1 MSNVLP
7 ALRRALDILPSPE
20 ADQPGLIIRDP
31 FHYAEAVLYV
41 PTTWVWAL
49 RCLDG
54 EHTELDVQEL
64 LTRATGGLVFSDEVR
79 EFVSVL
85 RREGFLETE
94 EFERRRERRHK
105 EFQEQRERPPS
116 HAGSAYPAS
125 AAEIRSMFAEY
136 FSSVEVEAGRA
147 DNLVGVAAPHVS
159 PDGGRN
165 CYAETYR
172 RLAAIPSL
180 AERTFIVLGTS
191 HWGAADKFGL
201 THKPFVTPLGTLRV
215 DDEIVSWLERHG
227 GGAVNTEDYCYAIE
241 HSIEFQCVFLQYALG
256 PELKIV
262 PILCGPLGESP
273 PSESADLKVS
283 ATPGGGGSADPE
295 VNAASAPG
303 ERGLE
308 SFLGALAEVAE
319 KYKDRLFWVLG
330 IDMAH
335 LGRRYGSPFT
345 ALANQGRM
353 AEVAEQDRRRLDLVC
368 AGDSRG
374 FLELVTTGG
383 DELNWCG
390 YSTLYTFL
398 RAVGKVRG
406 RLLRYEQ
413 WNIDPQSVVSFASL
427 EFFAS

>member
-7 ALRRALDILPSPE
+7 VLRRTLDILPSPE
-20 ADQPGLIIRDP
+20 ADRPGLLLRDP
-31 FHYAEAVLYV
+31 LHYAEAILYV
-41 PTTWVWAL
+41 PPAWALAL

-64 LTRATGGLVFSDEVR
+64 LTRATGGLVFSNEVR
-79 EFVSVL
+79 QFVGVL
-85 RREGFLETE
+85 RQEGFLETE
-94 EFERRRERRHK
+94 EFHRRREQRHK
-105 EFQEQRERPPS
+105 EFRELRERPPA
-116 HAGSAYPAS
+116 HAGSAYPES
-125 AAEIRSMFAEY
+125 AAEIREAFAGY
-136 FSSVEVEAGRA
+136 FSSVELPAGRP

-159 PDGGRN
+159 PEGGRN
-165 CYAETYR
+165 CYAETYG

-180 AERTFIVLGTS
+180 AERTFLVLGTS
-191 HWGAADKFGL
+191 HWGAPGKFGL

-215 DDEIVSWLERHG
+215 DDEMVSWLERRAAE
-227 GGAVNTEDYCYAIE
+227 AVTSEDYCFAIE

-273 PSESADLKVS
+273 PAESVDQM
-283 ATPGGGGSADPE
+283 
-295 VNAASAPG
+295 VNAAPG
-303 ERGLE
+303 EAGTADPMVRARPAGSEQGTE
-308 SFLGALAEVAE
+308 SFLGALAELAE
-319 KYKDRLFWVLG
+319 KHKDRLFWVLG
-330 IDMAH
+330 IDLTH
-335 LGRRYGSPFT
+335 LGRRYGSPFI
-345 ALANQGRM
+345 AAANQGRM

-368 AGDSRG
+368 AGDHRS

-390 YSTLYTFL
+390 YSALYAFL
-398 RAVGKVRG
+398 RAVDNARG

-427 EFFAS
+427 EFFTP